1 MDDAQIGLL
10 AVVASAL
17 IFLVV
22 LIFGPVLAPNLP
34 QEALIRLS
42 IFNLPSSVAST
53 YNISPDSVAA
63 YAVWGFIA
71 SVVALGVDFAMF
83 LGLKAR

>member
-10 AVVASAL
+10 AVVTSAL
-17 IFLVV
+17 IFLAV
-22 LIFGPVLAPNLP
+22 LIFGPIIAPNLP

-42 IFNLPSSVAST
+42 VFNLPGSVANS
-53 YNISPDSVAA
+53 YNISPDSLAA
-63 YAVWGFIA
+63 YSIWAFIA

-83 LGLKAR
+83 FGLKGR